1 VLPPIT
7 LNGIRYRVLRLEG
20 EAGGMRFLLRSDA
33 GELFGVYA
41 RNAQTAL
48 SAAPLELKLTVD
60 NLVSR
65 LRLLRDGSRRSGR
78 AAFRSSTTRRR

>member
-1 VLPPIT
+1 VSKPPIV
-7 LNGIRYRVLRLEG
+7 NAVRYRVLRLEG
-20 EAGGMRFLLRSDA
+20 GAGLRFLLRSDG

-60 NLVSR
+60 NP
-65 LRLLRDGSRRSGR
+65 
-78 AAFRSSTTRRR
+78 FREVDFFETGEGGLQVRC